1 MGFSGPEAG
10 RIRDRSGSAG
20 FSALELI
27 LVLVVMAIVAAF
39 AIPAVGA
46 MRTAAAVQNGRH
58 GVESALSLARAA
70 AIQYGRPSV
79 LHIDPAGERLWV
91 EVDTTVAGTG
101 TALDTV
107 RVFAIGEELQVD
119 LESDRLALCFDG
131 RGIGT
136 TGTPCPAAGAVITL
150 TRAGKMAIVRVSAT
164 GRVLP

>member
-1 MGFSGPEAG
+1 M
-10 RIRDRSGSAG
+10 
-20 FSALELI
+20 LELI
-27 LVLVVMAIVAAF
+27 LVLVVLAIVAAF
-39 AIPAVGA
+39 AIPAVGG

-70 AIQYGRPSV
+70 AIQYGRPAV
-79 LHIDPAGERLWV
+79 LRIDPVGELLRV

-107 RVFAIGEELQVD
+107 RVFPLGDELQVD
-119 LESDRLALCFDG
+119 LETDRLALCFDG

-136 TGTPCPAAGAVITL
+136 TGTPCPVAGAVITV
-150 TRAGKMAIVRVSAT
+150 TRAGKMEVVRVSAT